1 MRNYE
6 YLYIFEPQE
15 DVVKKSIDFV
25 KQHYKDMGAKL
36 LKEDEMGKRRLAYAI
51 DKKTDGFYYVTQIEI
66 DDLSKL
72 TEFENELKL
81 NADVIRFMKVRL

>member
-1 MRNYE
+1 MKRYE

-15 DVVKKSIDFV
+15 EVARKSIDWV
-25 KQHYKDMGAKL
+25 KQHYSDIGAKL
-36 LKEDEMGKRRLAYAI
+36 LKEDEMGKRRLAYEI

-81 NADVIRFMKVRL
+81 NGDVIRFVKVRI